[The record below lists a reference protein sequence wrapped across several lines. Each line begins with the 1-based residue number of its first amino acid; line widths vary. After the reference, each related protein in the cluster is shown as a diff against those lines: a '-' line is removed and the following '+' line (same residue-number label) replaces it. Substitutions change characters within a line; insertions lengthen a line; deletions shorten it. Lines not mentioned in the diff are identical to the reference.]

1 MYCYVTLQDE
11 FQDLN
16 GVDVDGDDF
25 KALPPEIQHE
35 ILSELKDK
43 QKKNSWAKLDELP
56 EEANDFAKYQL
67 LKILKQSKLSQKL
80 DDIRKEMN
88 SRCSGGIVSNLSTG
102 EGAEQAIASQKVM
115 SEDASHLILIK
126 NTRPK
131 NSPKKPSQEAVDLTE
146 SLDITSG
153 NKSKKGASVNEDP
166 DIWIEDETPITVP
179 KEHVAKENVKAPFS
193 VDLTQKL
200 EKKISST
207 VDLLIT
213 VNSMEGGFIRDESD
227 SEDVESQKTV
237 ISNKIEGNSTCD
249 NKLAVTANVPVIRCE
264 DIVGKTL
271 VNSERVEAEVSGA
284 KEICDT
290 KSSDK
295 KIESDNLENILRD
308 TVQESSERKSSTVS
322 TMLHKEVNVKNED
335 TAETTD
341 QNVQDVISVN
351 KDSEESDGKSFSADH
366 RIHFE
371 FNPIRNVTNLSCQ
384 TKKLIVIILCQF
396 KLAIICCHFLGCD
409 AY

>member
-80 DDIRKEMN
+80 DDVRKEMN

-102 EGAEQAIASQKVM
+102 EGAEQAFASQKVM

-131 NSPKKPSQEAVDLTE
+131 NSPKKPSQEVVDLTE

-153 NKSKKGASVNEDP
+153 NKSKKGASVYKDP
-166 DIWIEDETPITVP
+166 DVWIEDETPIAVP

-193 VDLTQKL
+193 VDLTEKL

-207 VDLLIT
+207 VDLT

-227 SEDVESQKTV
+227 SEDDESQKTV
-237 ISNKIEGNSTCD
+237 ISNKIEGNSTYD
-249 NKLAVTANVPVIRCE
+249 NKSAVTANVPVIRCE
-264 DIVGKTL
+264 DIVGKTETL

-308 TVQESSERKSSTVS
+308 TVQESSEKKSSTMS
-322 TMLHKEVNVKNED
+322 TRLHKEVNVENED
-335 TAETTD
+335 TAETTN

-351 KDSEESDGKSFSADH
+351 KDSEDSDGKFFFS
-366 RIHFE
+366 R
-371 FNPIRNVTNLSCQ
+371 S
-384 TKKLIVIILCQF
+384 
-396 KLAIICCHFLGCD
+396 
-409 AY
+409 